1 MKNLTLTIIAVV
13 LFMLIEPVSFIYVNF
28 IKKPFNWR
36 RLSGYWRDLA
46 VGIDRFGNYQFRTLF
61 NTLFR
66 LENGYKFGN
75 FNETVSSVLGKNQRD
90 NTLSKIG
97 WVLVNILDFID
108 ENHCLNSIN
117 DNI

>member
-1 MKNLTLTIIAVV
+1 MNLLLSIIAVV
-13 LFMLIEPVSFIYVNF
+13 LFILIEPLNF
-28 IKKPFNWR
+28 VFVVIIKRHKA
-36 RLSGYWRDLA
+36 SGYFRNLA

-61 NTLFR
+61 NALFR

-97 WVLVNILDFID
+97 WLLVNILDFID